1 MPSLVLAFCGLLLLG
16 STAAF
21 LLYVSLLTIVA
32 VVLILAAAM
41 FMFVFG
47 VHVERRRRVSEIPS
61 EEALPQ
67 MQGTHTLLGARDGS
81 AHRMEAGVRAS
92 RPFTTVPSHMTGS
105 GQKL

>member
-1 MPSLVLAFCGLLLLG
+1 MPTLILAFCGLLLFG

-21 LLYVSLLTIVA
+21 LLYVSLLSIVA

-41 FMFVFG
+41 FMFLFG

-67 MQGTHTLLGARDGS
+67 MQGTHTLLRAQDRAVQDSDEAPLGS
-81 AHRMEAGVRAS
+81 TRF
-92 RPFTTVPSHMTGS
+92 RPSQVI
-105 GQKL
+105 